1 MTLQEVCKILGKSE
15 TTLVSSFKRT
25 KENLEKKG
33 IILTK
38 EGYGKKAQFYIEYK
52 DKDIEIIKPKD
63 LIGQRFNRLVILE
76 KIWSDNIKQWKCQ
89 CDCGNIAIVRD
100 SNLRNGHTKSCG
112 CLMKEKVKMINYK
125 NEIGNKYGHL
135 TVLREVKNRDKGPH
149 VYWECQCDCNNH
161 TIIVVDG
168 TKLRN
173 GHTRSCGCLAQS
185 NGEIAIETLLKNN
198 NIKYIKEKTFKDL
211 GQYRFDFYI
220 NDKYLI
226 EYDGIQ
232 HFEATGGW
240 NTKERL
246 QQTQSRDL
254 EKNNFCK
261 SQNIPLIRIPY
272 THLDG
277 LELNDLLLE
286 TTKYRVV

>member
-1 MTLQEVCKILGKSE
+1 
-15 TTLVSSFKRT
+15 
-25 KENLEKKG
+25 
-33 IILTK
+33 
-38 EGYGKKAQFYIEYK
+38 
-52 DKDIEIIKPKD
+52 
-63 LIGQRFNRLVILE
+63 
-76 KIWSDNIKQWKCQ
+76 
-89 CDCGNIAIVRD
+89 
-100 SNLRNGHTKSCG
+100 
-112 CLMKEKVKMINYK
+112 MKEKVKMINYK
-125 NEIGNKYGHL
+125 NEIGNKYGLL
-135 TVLREVKNRDKGPH
+135 TVLREVKNRDKGSH

-173 GHTRSCGCLAQS
+173 GHTRSCGCLVQS

-240 NTKERL
+240 NTKEHL
-246 QQTQSRDL
+246 QQTQLRDL

-272 THLDG
+272 THLDE